1 MDFDRIRKLRAA
13 GLSFRAVAREVGC
26 SINTVQRA
34 VNTEAMAEY
43 QREYRKNNRD
53 KFTKY
58 QAEWEDRNR
67 QYKNEKEA
75 RRRARKLSATP
86 AWLTESDLDEMRAIY
101 AEAQRLTNET
111 GILHHVDHIYP
122 LKGRTV
128 CGLHCPLNL
137 QILTATDNLSKGAR
151 YFG

>member
-1 MDFDRIRKLRAA
+1 M
-13 GLSFRAVAREVGC
+13 SFRAVAREVGC

-34 VNTEAMAEY
+34 VNTEAMADY

-53 KFTKY
+53 KFAKY
-58 QAEWEDRNR
+58 QAKWEDRNR

-86 AWLTESDLDEMRAIY
+86 AWLTESDLDAMRAIY

>member
-34 VNTEAMAEY
+34 VNTEAMADY

-53 KFTKY
+53 KFAKY
-58 QAEWEDRNR
+58 QAKWEDRNR

-86 AWLTESDLDEMRAIY
+86 AWLTESDLDAMRAIY

>member
-1 MDFDRIRKLRAA
+1 M
-13 GLSFRAVAREVGC
+13 SFRAVAREVGC

-34 VNTEAMAEY
+34 VNTEAIADY

-53 KFTKY
+53 KFAKY
-58 QAEWEDRNR
+58 QAKWEDRNR

-86 AWLTESDLDEMRAIY
+86 AWLTESDLDAMRAIY